1 MLVRTLDESWR
12 DDRGGQT
19 SFLLLGG
26 RAANE
31 SERLAVTWVEA
42 PPGSEQARHEH
53 PESEQAYVIVAGRGL
68 MTVDDRSFEVAPGT
82 LVLIEPGEQHS
93 IRGLSATPL
102 TYISAT
108 TPPFEIAPGR
118 WSTPPERVE

>member
-1 MLVRTLDESWR
+1 
-12 DDRGGQT
+12 
-19 SFLLLGG
+19 LLLGG